1 MAEILTSSGV
11 TFKTVT
17 TPNLPSTLDGLNL
30 GYYEND
36 TTGEQLINKSL
47 NVTGL
52 ADTTGWTAHLGGKVH
67 NLIDSFI
74 NFNPSGS
81 TAAKFDIVDRSN
93 ATIFAQAARDSVF
106 YDSTD
111 RTTTSIF
118 HISEL
123 DYDTMQT
130 YYNTLYAERFFSG
143 YKENYGNKD
152 FIFVFLAYATQKTG
166 AELTKVLKYIG
177 YE

>member
-11 TFKTVT
+11 TFETVT
-17 TPNLPSTLDGLNL
+17 TPNLPSTLKGVTE

-36 TTGEQLINKSL
+36 TTGEQVINPQYAL
-47 NVTGL
+47 P
-52 ADTTGWTAHLGGKVH
+52 TGWTEHLGGKVH

-152 FIFVFLAYATQKTG
+152 FIFVFLAYATQKIG
-166 AELTKVLKYIG
+166 ADLTKVLKYIG